1 MVSYISKFC
10 VIRWWLVAYPNDN
23 GQQERWFETRNQV
36 ITRKNSQSKWST
48 NTSDFKRQ
56 SDDGKNK
63 TESILIDDNLSESS
77 DGGKTISTTTE
88 DFVTYLRKQTTIK
101 ELAEKT
107 TIKKTTIEHWFRKD
121 KAGFSYPSVE
131 NWEEINHI

>member
-1 MVSYISKFC
+1 MQNGQLYQQVLWEPLPSEKQA
-10 VIRWWLVAYPNDN
+10 VAYPNDN
-23 GQQERWFETRNQV
+23 GQQERWFETQPSYYK
-36 ITRKNSQSKWST
+36 KNSQSKWST

-63 TESILIDDNLSESS
+63 QNPELM
-77 DGGKTISTTTE
+77 TIYQNHQMEERPYLQE

-107 TIKKTTIEHWFRKD
+107 TIKKQR
-121 KAGFSYPSVE
+121 
-131 NWEEINHI
+131 